1 MQDMYFDENLTDQNR
16 SGDSLGRASK
26 TAFLALFIIIVIL
39 VYALKLFSLQIMQ
52 GTDYRRQSR
61 TISTT
66 VTTIPPQRGEIF
78 DRNANLPMVINTDS
92 FSVSLT
98 PGEIPSGL
106 YDTVA
111 MKLAEYLDVPKET
124 IDRRIPKNQRRSF
137 SSITV
142 KTNVP
147 FEVISNIAENI
158 TDLPGVSWASKPV
171 RNYVETGSISHILGY
186 VGDITKE
193 ELTVMYN
200 DGYTASS
207 VVGKMGIEKQYDK
220 LLQGTPGRE
229 IRTSDARGR
238 ILNTAPVIEP
248 PKSGMNLV
256 LTIDNTVQTLAE
268 KALGNRVGAIVVLKP
283 ANGEVLAMVSYPFF
297 DPNLFSS
304 DDVGVEYNRLK
315 NALNNPLLNRAVNAV
330 YPPASTFKTIMATA
344 MLNEKV
350 YPSANKIDCPGEIE
364 AGGRIFHCHVKKPGH
379 GWLDL
384 KNALAQSC
392 DVYFWQVGKML
403 DVDRIASY
411 AGEFGFGQDL
421 NIDLPSQA
429 KGLVPTSQWK
439 ERKFHESWRLGD
451 TFNMSIG
458 QGYTLV
464 TPLHLADMVA
474 MVCNSGT
481 VYRPHLLK
489 EIRDPVTNEVVEE
502 IQPEVMLSSTVSPE
516 VWQEVQRD
524 LRYVI
529 SDGTPQYPMANKVVK
544 SAGKTGTAEVN
555 GYAKDHWHSWMVA
568 YAPYDAPPEE
578 QVIVVT
584 IVEAV
589 NTWEWW
595 APYATNIVIQ
605 GIFADQTFDEAVD
618 ALGFRYLINM
628 YTKKAVGRME

>member
-1 MQDMYFDENLTDQNR
+1 MQEFYYGEGLGEQNR
-16 SGDSLGRASK
+16 SEESSGKTSK
-26 TAFLALFIIIVIL
+26 SAFLALFIIIVFA

-52 GTDYRRQSR
+52 GNAYRRQSR

-66 VTTIPPQRGEIF
+66 VTTIPAQRGEIF

-111 MKLAEYLDVPKET
+111 MKLAGYLDVSKDA
-124 IDRRIPKNQRRSF
+124 IDRRIPKSQRRSF

-147 FEVISNIAENI
+147 FEVIINIAENI
-158 TDLPGVSWASKPV
+158 TELPGVSWASKPV

-200 DGYTASS
+200 DGYTSSS

-220 LLQGTPGRE
+220 LLQGTAGRE
-229 IRTSDARGR
+229 IRTRDARGR
-238 ILNTAPVIEP
+238 ILSAAPVIEP
-248 PKSGMNLV
+248 PKSGQNLV
-256 LTIDNTVQTLAE
+256 LTIDNSIQTLAE

-283 ANGEVLAMVSYPFF
+283 SNGEILAMVSYPFF

-304 DDVGVEYNRLK
+304 DDVGIEYNRLK
-315 NALNNPLLNRAVNAV
+315 NAPNNPLLNRAVNAT

-344 MLNEKV
+344 MLNEKI
-350 YPSANKIDCPGEIE
+350 YPAANKIDCAGEIE
-364 AGGRIFHCHVKKPGH
+364 AGGRVFHCHVKKPGH

-392 DVYFWQVGKML
+392 DVYFWQIGKML

-421 NIDLPSQA
+421 NIDLPAQA

-439 ERKFHESWRLGD
+439 ERRFHESWRLGD

-502 IQPEVMLSSTVSPE
+502 TQPEVMLSSTVSPE

-529 SDGTPQYPMANKVVK
+529 SDGTPQYPMGNKIVK

-628 YTKKAVGRME
+628 YNKKAVGRME